1 MLFTFWQ
8 TLLDRI
14 EHLEKLCDKKEK
26 FLQVSTSRRGGRGG
40 GDYLYPLPYLSSP
53 PPIPPSLFSQPR

>member
-40 GDYLYPLPYLSSP
+40 LSLPSSL
-53 PPIPPSLFSQPR
+53 SLFSSSHSFLPL

>member
-1 MLFTFWQ
+1 MGGKRRRREEEEGEEEEGRVSWYTESTIYCLLFTFWQ

-26 FLQVSTSRRGGRGG
+26 FLQVSTSR
-40 GDYLYPLPYLSSP
+40 
-53 PPIPPSLFSQPR
+53 